1 VRNEMIGIIG
11 VFVLVLALFVLRHFI
26 LTIGQGNKKH
36 SITPTMLRA
45 TDKSKKDQDT
55 DDAWLLWTPE
65 QEDAGSPDRARDE
78 LAKHRAR
85 TQRKGDSTLR

>member
-1 VRNEMIGIIG
+1 MIGIAG

-26 LTIGQGNKKH
+26 LTIGQGNRKP
-36 SITPTMLRA
+36 SVNPTLPRA
-45 TDKSKKDQDT
+45 TDESKKNPDT

-65 QEDAGSPDRARDE
+65 QENAASPDRARDE
-78 LAKHRAR
+78 LAERRAR